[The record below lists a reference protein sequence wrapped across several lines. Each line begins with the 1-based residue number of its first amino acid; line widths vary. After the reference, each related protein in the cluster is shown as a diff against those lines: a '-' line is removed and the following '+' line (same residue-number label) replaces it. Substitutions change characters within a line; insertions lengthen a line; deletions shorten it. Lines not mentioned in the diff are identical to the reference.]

1 VKSDLPYLQHIRDSI
16 AAIEEYVAGGREAF
30 LRERLI
36 QDAVI
41 RNFEIIGE
49 AASRI
54 SAASRGRRGLPWRK
68 IIAFR
73 NRLIHGYWSVDP
85 ILVWDVVTKDLPVLK
100 GGVER
105 LLNESFGS
113 GNAEP
118 S

>member
-36 QDAVI
+36 QDAVV

-49 AASRI
+49 AASRV

-85 ILVWDVVTKDLPVLK
+85 ILVWDVITRDLPVLRVS
-100 GGVER
+100 VER
-105 LLNESFGS
+105 LLTENFEANNE
-113 GNAEP
+113 EP